1 MIRVAILLIALL
13 SGGAASWLALGVA
26 DQPPAAAVE
35 IPQAPRE
42 EVLVAAAE
50 LARGAVVEEASL
62 RWQIWEGEIPPVFIS
77 RSSRPDAIEAFKGKF
92 TQSGF
97 VTGEPIRDDKLADH
111 GAGFLSS
118 MLPSGKRAI
127 AVRVTAESTA
137 GGFILPNDH
146 VDVIHTVA
154 RQDPSGGDSKII
166 SRAILS
172 NIRVL
177 AVDQTVSEGADGTSV
192 VGKTATLEVDPQQ
205 IATIAAA
212 EASGT
217 VSLALRAVTD
227 NHEPPLIET
236 DGNRRGVVRFVSGG
250 QTSII
255 EVPSRAAAPRA
266 SSDAQNVAVAY

>member
-1 MIRVAILLIALL
+1 MIRLAILLLALAA
-13 SGGAASWLALGVA
+13 GGAASWLALGAA
-26 DQPPAAAVE
+26 DQPTTATAQVQE
-35 IPQAPRE
+35 APSQ
-42 EVLVAAAE
+42 EVLVASAE
-50 LARGAVVEEASL
+50 FKRGTTLEETHV
-62 RWQIWEGEIPPVFIS
+62 RWQPWEGEIPPVFIS
-77 RSSRPDAIEAFKGKF
+77 RSSRPDAIASLKG
-92 TQSGF
+92 SLALSDF
-97 VTGEPIRDDKLADH
+97 VAREPIRQDKVAQP

-154 RQDPSGGDSKII
+154 RSGSGKDSDVL

-192 VGKTATLEVDPQQ
+192 IGKTATLEGDPRQ

-217 VSLALRAVTD
+217 VSLALRPLVD
-227 NHEPPLIET
+227 NHEPPIVESE
-236 DGNRRGVVRFVSGG
+236 GPRRGVVRVISGG
-250 QTSII
+250 RMSMT
-255 EVPSRAAAPRA
+255 EVPSR
-266 SSDAQNVAVAY
+266 SGGS